1 LRIED
6 DEAAVTTLHRL
17 NCGAAMSK
25 AKNIALRILQILLCL
40 LFLGTGISKLMSRPE
55 VVEGFREYGY
65 PNHFY
70 LLAGAMETLGALA
83 LLLPRTAVYGAAV
96 LSVVMIGATGTLL
109 LHSQVLFAPFPFS
122 VLILLA
128 IVGYARRPQSMR
140 P

>member
-1 LRIED
+1 
-6 DEAAVTTLHRL
+6 
-17 NCGAAMSK
+17 MSK

-40 LFLGTGISKLMSRPE
+40 LFLSVGIPKLMSRPE

-70 LLAGAMETLGALA
+70 LLVGTMETLGALA

-96 LSVVMIGATGTLL
+96 LSMVMIGATGTLL
-109 LHSQVLFAPFPFS
+109 FHSQVLFAVFPFS

-128 IVGYARRPQSMR
+128 IVGYARRPHSMR

>member
-1 LRIED
+1 
-6 DEAAVTTLHRL
+6 
-17 NCGAAMSK
+17 MSK

-55 VVEGFREYGY
+55 VVEGFREYG
-65 PNHFY
+65 
-70 LLAGAMETLGALA
+70 AMETLGALA

-96 LSVVMIGATGTLL
+96 LSMVMIGATGTLL